1 MANIINAFPVLTK
14 KRITKMGLSTDGF
27 SFTFEREGVSYPLIT
42 EDLEN
47 NGNYLALKDE
57 NGMWN
62 KEKDNISIY
71 NTIKISNKK
80 SLFGEDGLA
89 CSDAEIGIAL
99 QWFSHDSKQRS
110 VVQIDSF
117 TKDSEKDT
125 FQLSHSFE
133 KAQFRGDISFL
144 LLLYIKTPGTP
155 KKNED
160 ILANTPGTILG
171 FLTEKITIS
180 FDGSG
185 SVFPIFEITEED
197 GPLWKVFCSWTDPTV
212 ERFSECV
219 AININNAHE
228 NYEKLKTDKQ
238 LLVEVMSSALVCI
251 IQKLKE
257 FNDAYWSSIIK
268 GENLE
273 DGSVGSAVH
282 YFINALEWDPNS
294 PELLS
299 LSIRRFFERKV

>member
-14 KRITKMGLSTDGF
+14 KRITMMGLSTDGF
-27 SFTFEREGVSYPLIT
+27 SFSFERDGTSYPLVT

-47 NGNYLALKDE
+47 NGIYLSLKDE
-57 NGMWN
+57 NGTWN

-71 NTIKISNKK
+71 NSIKISNKQ
-80 SLFGEDGLA
+80 SLFGENGLA

-99 QWFSHDSKQRS
+99 QWYSHDSKQRS

-117 TKDSEKDT
+117 TKDSETNT
-125 FQLSHSFE
+125 FQLNHSFD

-144 LLLYIKTPGTP
+144 LLLYIKSAGNP
-155 KKNED
+155 KENED

-185 SVFPIFEITEED
+185 SVFPIYEITEED

-238 LLVEVMSSALVCI
+238 LLVEVMSAALVCI
-251 IQKLKE
+251 IQKLKDQ
-257 FNDAYWSSIIK
+257 DAYWANIIK
-268 GENLE
+268 GEGLE

-299 LSIRRFFERKV
+299 LSIRRFFEKKV